1 MTQAYISVALIVMAH
16 NPNASGPLVQA
27 CNSTASRHWPTL
39 AGFHGMAG
47 FDSVS
52 HRREG
57 GRIRC
62 CVVWSYTLGA

>member
-1 MTQAYISVALIVMAH
+1 MTQAYISVGLIVIAH
-16 NPNASGPLVQA
+16 NLNASEPLVQA

-39 AGFHGMAG
+39 AGFYGIAG

-52 HRREG
+52 YRSES

-62 CVVWSYTLGA
+62 CVVWSYTLEA